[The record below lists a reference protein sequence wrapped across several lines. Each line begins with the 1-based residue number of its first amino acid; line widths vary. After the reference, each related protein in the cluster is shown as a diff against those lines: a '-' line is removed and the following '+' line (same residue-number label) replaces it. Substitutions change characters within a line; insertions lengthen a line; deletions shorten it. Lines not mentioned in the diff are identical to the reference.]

1 MIYLHL
7 FAYINIY
14 KYIYIYTHC
23 KSTKDMYF
31 MNEVHHKLHIVFTDQ
46 SWKAALISPL
56 KFQLANSASQPLPS
70 SFDKQNLHRLQ
81 GIRVLEKAV

>member
-1 MIYLHL
+1 M
-7 FAYINIY
+7 
-14 KYIYIYTHC
+14 YTHC

-31 MNEVHHKLHIVFTDQ
+31 MNEPSQATSFEDQ